1 MLLSISAIRQW
12 EMVQLDIN
20 NAFLNRELQEQ
31 VFMDIPPGFQIQGE
45 HKGSKMACKLNNSI
59 YRLIKSSR
67 QWFNKF
73 SQFMMILG
81 FTQSKSNYSLFYK
94 GTVDNYVALLVYV
107 DDIIIT
113 GPNTQR
119 LQFLKQQLSNMFK
132 LKALG
137 SLDIFW
143 DYKLPNPRRVFFSLS
158 EIILFNSLKM
168 LVY

>member
-1 MLLSISAIRQW
+1 MI
-12 EMVQLDIN
+12 
-20 NAFLNRELQEQ
+20 
-31 VFMDIPPGFQIQGE
+31 
-45 HKGSKMACKLNNSI
+45 
-59 YRLIKSSR
+59 
-67 QWFNKF
+67 
-73 SQFMMILG
+73 ILG

-94 GTVDNYVALLVYV
+94 GIGDNYVALLVYV

-119 LQFLKQQLSNMFK
+119 LQFLKQQLSNLFK